1 MAVPGTLSLL
11 LSVLLGL
18 FYFVVLPRPASHFRA
33 ILKTLPVMLLAGH
46 AWFTQSEGL
55 LVVALALS
63 ALGDAFLAYKGE
75 RAFMAGLVSFLL
87 AHIAYG
93 ALFVSLSEFP
103 GTFAE
108 TWRVIAAVISIAFI
122 VLFVG
127 SLRGPAGKLAPA
139 VFVYGLA
146 ILAMALL
153 SLAVPSAAVFVGA
166 ALFMSSD
173 AVLSIQTF
181 VMGPSNRWSGIAS
194 YYVWGSYFAAQCILA
209 TTLSGGP
216 TGL

>member
-1 MAVPGTLSLL
+1 MAVPGTFSLL

-18 FYFVVLPRPASHFRA
+18 FYFVVLPRPASHLRA
-33 ILKTLPVMLLAGH
+33 ILKTLPVLLLACH
-46 AWFTQSEGL
+46 AWFTQSQGL
-55 LVVALALS
+55 LVVALVLS

-93 ALFVSLSEFP
+93 ALFVSLSDLP
-103 GTFAE
+103 VIFAE
-108 TWRVIAAVISIAFI
+108 IWRVIAALISIISIA
-122 VLFVG
+122 LFVAY
-127 SLRGPAGKLAPA
+127 LREPAGKLAPA

-153 SLAVPSAAVFVGA
+153 SLAVPSAAVFIGA

-173 AVLSIQTF
+173 AVLSVQTF
-181 VMGPSNRWSGIAS
+181 VMGPSHRWSGIAS

-209 TTLSGGP
+209 TTLSGGS